1 MTDMNPME
9 LLKTNVSAL
18 IVNDK
23 TCLMNEKNDILSR
36 FYPILL
42 YRFLTKPQII
52 DMLKEMLVPTFADL
66 LERNDQVKN
75 ALLIRLSAG
84 KVSIVEAEITLNRAI
99 PKSLAVLSNHFN
111 NDTLDILYYLRR
123 HRDSIESLLPIWSGE
138 VLQPLY
144 QVHEQVQINNKITEE
159 IIEPRVKTKSKTFP
173 YFSLFIACIS
183 LLWIYQLMK

>member
-1 MTDMNPME
+1 
-9 LLKTNVSAL
+9 
-18 IVNDK
+18 
-23 TCLMNEKNDILSR
+23 
-36 FYPILL
+36 
-42 YRFLTKPQII
+42 
-52 DMLKEMLVPTFADL
+52 MLKEMLVPTFADL
-66 LERNDQVKN
+66 LEQNDQVKN

-84 KVSIVEAEITLNRAI
+84 KVSIAEAEITLNRAI
-99 PKSLAVLSNHFN
+99 PKSLAVLSNHLN
-111 NDTLDILYYLRR
+111 NDTLDILNYLRQ

-159 IIEPRVKTKSKTFP
+159 IIEPRVRTKSKTFP